1 MKQILKIEIP
11 PIFPVIYMSSPFD
24 EWFGR
29 KRRFGSWFP
38 DIDEMMRDVEKM
50 MQEAFR
56 NVEQQ
61 VPRNLVKE
69 RKLDDGSVVRE
80 TGPIVYGY
88 SVKIGP
94 DGKPVVRKFGN
105 IDAFSNVLGGGLTVK
120 EEREP
125 LVDVIKGPDDLR
137 VVAEVPGV
145 NKEDLRLTADEN
157 MLTIESITGQP
168 RYHKKVE
175 LPEMVDPKT
184 AKSIYKNGILEVSFK
199 LKSKSGTGVP
209 INIE

>member
-1 MKQILKIEIP
+1 
-11 PIFPVIYMSSPFD
+11 MSSPFD
-24 EWFGR
+24 EWFGSRR
-29 KRRFGSWFP
+29 KRFGSWFP
-38 DIDEMMRDVEKM
+38 DIDQMMKEMEKM

-61 VPRNLVKE
+61 VPKNLVKE
-69 RKLDDGSVVRE
+69 RKLDDGSIVRE
-80 TGPIVYGY
+80 MGPIVYGY

-105 IDAFSNVLGGGLTVK
+105 IDAFPNVLGGGLAVK

-125 LVDVIKGPDDLR
+125 LVDIIKGENELR

-145 NKEDLRLTADEN
+145 NKEDLRVTATEN
-157 MLTIESITGQP
+157 SITLESVTGQP
-168 RYHKKVE
+168 RYHKIIE
-175 LPEMVDPKT
+175 LPETIDPKT
-184 AKSIYKNGILEVSFK
+184 AKSTYKNGILELSFK
-199 LKSKSGTGVP
+199 RKGGSDSGVT

>member
-1 MKQILKIEIP
+1 
-11 PIFPVIYMSSPFD
+11 MSSPFD
-24 EWFGR
+24 EWFGQRR
-29 KRRFGSWFP
+29 KRIGSWFP
-38 DIDEMMRDVEKM
+38 DIDEMMRGMEKM
-50 MQEAFR
+50 MQEAFK

-61 VPRNLVKE
+61 VPKNLIRE

-80 TGPIVYGY
+80 MGPIVYGY

-105 IDAFSNVLGGGLTVK
+105 IDAFPNLLGGGMAVK

-125 LVDVIKGPDDLR
+125 LVDIIKGEGELR

-145 NKEDLRLTADEN
+145 SKEDLRVSANEN
-157 MLTIESITGQP
+157 SITIESITGQQK
-168 RYHKKVE
+168 YHKRVD

-184 AKSIYKNGILEVSFK
+184 AKSTYKNGILEVSFK
-199 LKSKSGTGVP
+199 LQDKGSGGVS
-209 INIE
+209 ISID

>member
-1 MKQILKIEIP
+1 
-11 PIFPVIYMSSPFD
+11 MSSPFD

-50 MQEAFR
+50 MQEAFK

-61 VPRNLVKE
+61 VPKNLVKE
-69 RKLDDGSVVRE
+69 HKLNDGSIVRE
-80 TGPIVYGY
+80 MGPIVYGY
-88 SVKIGP
+88 SVKIGS

-105 IDAFSNVLGGGLTVK
+105 IDAFPNVLGGGLAVK

-125 LVDVIKGPDDLR
+125 LVDVIKEPDELR

-145 NKEDLRLTADEN
+145 NKEDLRLMSDEGL
-157 MLTIESITGQP
+157 LTIESVTGQP
-168 RYHKKVE
+168 RYHKTVE
-175 LPEMVDPKT
+175 LPDTVYPST
-184 AKSIYKNGILEVSFK
+184 AKSVYKNGILEVSFK
-199 LKSKSGTGVP
+199 LKSKSGAGVP

>member
-1 MKQILKIEIP
+1 
-11 PIFPVIYMSSPFD
+11 MSSPFD
-24 EWFGR
+24 EWFGSRR
-29 KRRFGSWFP
+29 KRFGSWFP
-38 DIDEMMRDVEKM
+38 DIDQIMKEMEKM
-50 MQEAFR
+50 MHEAFR

-69 RKLDDGSVVRE
+69 RKLDDGSIVRE
-80 TGPIVYGY
+80 MGPIVYGY

-105 IDAFSNVLGGGLTVK
+105 IDAFPNVLGGGLAVK

-125 LVDVIKGPDDLR
+125 LVDIIKAENELR

-145 NKEDLRLTADEN
+145 NKEDLRVTANEN
-157 MLTIESITGQP
+157 SITLESVTGQP
-168 RYHKKVE
+168 RYHKIIE
-175 LPEMVDPKT
+175 LPEAIDPKT
-184 AKSIYKNGILEVSFK
+184 AKSTYKNGILELSFK
-199 LKSKSGTGVP
+199 RKGGIDSGVA

>member
-1 MKQILKIEIP
+1 
-11 PIFPVIYMSSPFD
+11 MSSPFD

-29 KRRFGSWFP
+29 RRRSGSWFP

-50 MQEAFR
+50 MQEAFK

-61 VPRNLVKE
+61 VPKNLVKE
-69 RKLDDGSVVRE
+69 RKLDDGSIVRE
-80 TGPIVYGY
+80 MGPIVYGY
-88 SVKIGP
+88 SVKVGP

-105 IDAFSNVLGGGLTVK
+105 IDAVPNILGGNLTVK

-125 LVDVIKGPDDLR
+125 LVDIIKGPDELR

-145 NKEDLRLTADEN
+145 NKEDLRLRADEN
-157 MLTIESITGQP
+157 SLTIESITGQP
-168 RYHKKVE
+168 HYHKRVE
-175 LPEMVDPKT
+175 LPETVDATT
-184 AKSIYKNGILEVSFK
+184 AKSNYKNGILEVSFK
-199 LKSKSGTGVP
+199 LKSKSGGGVP